1 MPGSSSPPFG
11 GGLCIGCIGPIS
23 RSGPVPPFN
32 VLRTRSLANIA
43 TKLNA
48 LNAAAT
54 ALNTV
59 THLGPSALSVER
71 SEIAATIEA
80 LTALKYQVSDATDIG
95 LLRSEA
101 ETLVNYADVG
111 TVIVPKVVLL
121 QSADTILR
129 GTDTLAGQIS
139 SLQTRINTADTEGKA
154 VGAAQAALNN
164 VETDATQATSIA
176 NGLMASV
183 PLISGTD
190 SSQLSADANQISQAR
205 TSLSAAQSGIAV
217 VSATLQASGG

>member
-1 MPGSSSPPFG
+1 
-11 GGLCIGCIGPIS
+11 
-23 RSGPVPPFN
+23 
-32 VLRTRSLANIA
+32 
-43 TKLNA
+43 
-48 LNAAAT
+48 
-54 ALNTV
+54 
-59 THLGPSALSVER
+59 
-71 SEIAATIEA
+71 
-80 LTALKYQVSDATDIG
+80 
-95 LLRSEA
+95 
-101 ETLVNYADVG
+101 
-111 TVIVPKVVLL
+111 
-121 QSADTILR
+121 
-129 GTDTLAGQIS
+129 LAGQIS